1 MPSSWLAVTPH
12 CARRNTSCRALSPP
26 SMRILQCSV
35 ATSALFPALPL
46 PSIVKLNTDL
56 KVAEMFNLKQTEMGK
71 SALNYYYPLG
81 GAVGS
86 RSFRL
91 ARHESERELHSRRL
105 RRRIFIF
112 IAAAS
117 ALFGSVSY
125 GQSDLPNSNSGS
137 LDFKQ
142 WGLTAIQDGGR
153 RKPVDTFARET
164 LIRITGRS
172 IYRDRTGRLWQPN
185 DFVLSA
191 LLETHDWRSEPM
203 VLISLGQLIVQ
214 LVLDKTQRRFSFA
227 QLASSAELL
236 RIANEARALKR
247 AEQPLDR
254 IQQEALSVNDRLALL
269 GNVMNG
275 NALLIVPSPQRETDA
290 WIAPDPAAVAAY
302 YNETQFAPAFAELT
316 KMMRA
321 YTQGDG
327 FNFSRAANQLRA
339 GLRELSP
346 ATYPQDRQLRLEYF
360 YNHFEGFYRAIW
372 CYGIALMILIVAH
385 LRKRGRALRN
395 IGVAVAIV
403 GVAFQ
408 ATGIVMRCIIAGRP
422 PVTNMYESIIWVS
435 FAVLFFGMIF
445 FARYRAPV
453 YLLAALPVTLI
464 ALLLVH
470 QMPIAMPSSIDPLVP
485 VLRDNFWLT
494 IHVLTITLSYAAF
507 ALAMGFGHILL
518 WRYARNPAVARADAP
533 MHFWLYRVLQL
544 GVLLLAAGTILGGG
558 RAIYYRGRFWGWDT
572 KENWA
577 LIAILCYITALH
589 GRLAGW
595 WTEFGLVVA
604 SVVCFLAVLMAWY
617 GVNFVLGK
625 GLHSYG
631 FGIGGETY
639 VAAFVIVDLL
649 FVAFAIWRYRMSKC
663 PVSRGTAETE
673 AIPV

>member
-1 MPSSWLAVTPH
+1 MGRIPH
-12 CARRNTSCRALSPP
+12 
-26 SMRILQCSV
+26 V
-35 ATSALFPALPL
+35 
-46 PSIVKLNTDL
+46 
-56 KVAEMFNLKQTEMGK
+56 
-71 SALNYYYPLG
+71 
-81 GAVGS
+81 
-86 RSFRL
+86 FRL
-91 ARHESERELHSRRL
+91 ARHESERELHSFPL
-105 RRRIFIF
+105 RTRMFMF
-112 IAAAS
+112 VAAAS
-117 ALFGSVSY
+117 MLFGSVGY
-125 GQSDLPNSNSGS
+125 GQSDPPAANSGG

-142 WGLTAIQDGGR
+142 FGLLAIQDGGR
-153 RKPVDTFARET
+153 RKPIDTFAREM

-172 IYRDRTGRLWQPN
+172 TYADKTGRRWQPN

-191 LLETHDWRSEPM
+191 LFDTRDWKNEPM
-203 VLISLGQLIVQ
+203 ILISSGQLIEQ
-214 LVLDKTQRRFSFA
+214 LGLDKTQRRFSFA
-227 QLASSAELL
+227 QLTGSSESQ
-236 RIANEARALKR
+236 RIASEARALKR
-247 AEQPLDR
+247 AEKPLDR
-254 IQQEALSVNDRLALL
+254 VQQEALSVNDRLALF

-290 WIAPDPAAVAAY
+290 WMAPDPGAVAGY
-302 YNETQFAPAFAELT
+302 YNETQIAPAFAELT

-321 YTQGDG
+321 YTQADT
-327 FNFSRAANQLRA
+327 FNFSSAARQLQDNLRA
-339 GLRELSP
+339 LSP
-346 ATYPQDRQLRLEYF
+346 SIYPQTRQLRLEYF

-372 CYGIALMILIVAH
+372 CYGIALVILIVAH

-403 GVAFQ
+403 GLAFQ
-408 ATGIVMRCIIAGRP
+408 ATGIVTRCMIAGRP

-518 WRYARNPAVARADAP
+518 WRYARNPIAARADQP

-544 GVLLLAAGTILGGG
+544 GVILLAAGTILGGVW
-558 RAIYYRGRFWGWDT
+558 ANYSWGRFWGWDP
-572 KENWA
+572 KETWA
-577 LIAILCYITALH
+577 LIALLCYILTLH

-595 WTEFGLVVA
+595 WTQFGLVVA

-639 VAAFVIVDLL
+639 VVSGVIADLL
-649 FVAFAIWRYRMSKC
+649 FVGFAIWRYRGARS
-663 PVSRGTAETE
+663 PRPPTTPASVAAEQI
-673 AIPV
+673 AA